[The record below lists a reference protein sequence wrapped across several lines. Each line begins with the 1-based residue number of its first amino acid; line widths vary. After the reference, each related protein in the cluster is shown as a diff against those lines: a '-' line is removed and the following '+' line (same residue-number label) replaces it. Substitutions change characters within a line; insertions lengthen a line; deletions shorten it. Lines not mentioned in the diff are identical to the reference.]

1 MRSASRNCAATGQ
14 QVTAAE
20 GETKTFSMSANS
32 VSTLV
37 FSKSTCR
44 AWIDWFGCWGGSGL
58 GLDDIVA
65 FTEGPFWALFGGR
78 KVDIETVGDCCALPR
93 PNSILTIKTK

>member
-1 MRSASRNCAATGQ
+1 
-14 QVTAAE
+14 
-20 GETKTFSMSANS
+20 MSANS

-78 KVDIETVGDCCALPR
+78 NQKYLRRV
-93 PNSILTIKTK
+93 

>member
-1 MRSASRNCAATGQ
+1 MESAEAQEQSGTPGRRWIVPPRLRRWQ
-14 QVTAAE
+14 QSGCSE
-20 GETKTFSMSANS
+20 PGKKTFPISANS

-37 FSKSTCR
+37 FNKSTCR

-78 KVDIETVGDCCALPR
+78 NQKYLRRV
-93 PNSILTIKTK
+93 